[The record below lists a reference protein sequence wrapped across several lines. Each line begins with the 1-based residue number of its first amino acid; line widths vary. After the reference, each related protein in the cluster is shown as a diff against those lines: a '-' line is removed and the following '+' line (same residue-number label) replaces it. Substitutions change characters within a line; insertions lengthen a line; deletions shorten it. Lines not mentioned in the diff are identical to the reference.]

1 MSEPVINNSDL
12 QLEHVRWNK
21 ELKSLRGEINTFQ
34 NKLGEI
40 VNLRTDKEFLI
51 EIAEFEN
58 KFIIHKEKINKLQDQ
73 IKVHALSVVRQFE
86 DNIRAE
92 KMNLKR
98 HDIYREKI
106 ETEKRMFE
114 DLKAEFNGFLSTYV
128 KN

>member
-21 ELKSLRGEINTFQ
+21 ELKSLREEINTFQ
-34 NKLGEI
+34 DKLGEI

-73 IKVHALSVVRQFE
+73 IKVHALSVGRQFE
-86 DNIRAE
+86 DNMDPE
-92 KMNLKR
+92 KMNLKS
-98 HDIYREKI
+98 HDTYREKI

-114 DLKAEFNGFLSTYV
+114 DLRAEFNGFLSTYV